1 MKINYNVSAGIAN
14 KHLLGIENNLSK
26 SMERLSSGLK
36 INRAKDNPAG
46 MAISNKMQA
55 QINGLNRASSNASD
69 GISVIQIADGALTET
84 TSILQRMREL
94 SVQAASD
101 GTMSPEDK
109 KAIQDEI
116 DSLKEEIDRISKDTE
131 YNSKPLLDGTL
142 DTRVYTNNASRVQI
156 SDFVNPGTYSLKI
169 EQAAKQAGPVIT
181 DGADYNSNT
190 AVGQSGTMTINGS
203 KVEIDA
209 TDTYAEAYEKIRNA
223 AETGEAI
230 AQRDETTGAV
240 TFTSEAYGKES
251 ILKITFD
258 NENLGRSLG
267 FVASGD
273 FDLVEDIENGVYVY
287 GKKDGANILSPA
299 GSDPVLS
306 ADRDDWEGFSSS
318 ATVSFNGNK
327 ITVSDVGGF
336 SISFL
341 AEEGYQFKAAVPDDP
356 GTGDVDES
364 VPEVDGKIEF
374 EVTDIGTMTLHI
386 GANKDQNMEV
396 RIPEVSSKSLYV
408 DDMDVTTVN
417 GADRAIASFDKALA
431 QVSSVR
437 SKLGAYENRLEHST
451 SSLDTFEEN
460 MTGAVSRL
468 TDVDMAEEMTNYT
481 HMNVLNQAAISVL
494 TQANDLPQQVLQILQ

>member
-209 TDTYAEAYEKIRNA
+209 ADTYAEAYEKIRNA

-341 AEEGYQFKAAVPDDP
+341 AEEGYQSNTAVPA
-356 GTGDVDES
+356 
-364 VPEVDGKIEF
+364 VDGKIEF

>member
-14 KHLLGIENNLSK
+14 KHLLGIESNLSK
-26 SMERLSSGLK
+26 SMERLSTGLK

-55 QINGLNRASSNASD
+55 QIDGLNRASSNASD

-101 GTMSPEDK
+101 GTMSLEDK
-109 KAIQDEI
+109 EAIQDEI
-116 DSLKEEIDRISKDTE
+116 KSLKEEIDRISKDTE

-142 DTRVYTNNASRVQI
+142 DTRVYTNHSSRVQI
-156 SDFVNPGTYSLKI
+156 SDFVNPGKYALTIS
-169 EQAAKQAGPVIT
+169 QAATQAGPVVT

-190 AVGQSGTMTINGS
+190 VVGQSGMMSINGS
-203 KVEIDA
+203 KVEIEA
-209 TDTYAEAYEKIRNA
+209 TDTYAEVYEKIRNA
-223 AETGEAI
+223 AEIGEVS
-230 AQRDETTGAV
+230 AQRDETSGAIK
-240 TFTSEAYGKES
+240 FASEAYGKES

-258 NENLGRSLG
+258 NENLGDRLG
-267 FVASGD
+267 FTASGD
-273 FDLVEDIENGVYVY
+273 YDLIEDSENGVYVY

-341 AEEGYQFKAAVPDDP
+341 AEEGYQFKAAVEDDP
-356 GTGDVDES
+356 NTGNDES
-364 VPEVDGKIEF
+364 APGVDGKIEF

-408 DDMDVTTVN
+408 DDVDVTTVN
-417 GADRAIASFDKALA
+417 GAGRAITSFDKAIA

-451 SSLDTFEEN
+451 GSLDTFEEN